1 MRKVSNCLTLLP
13 DSVPGTFGP
22 SNTSKGAN
30 DSQIH
35 QTSKLSHL
43 NFSFTDWCAA
53 SLFQCSYK
61 PPTHCK
67 TNTEKYFTSNGAFEE
82 QQYTCYYSSS
92 DPIKVVLK
100 KTGFK
105 LNINLVFPTLFIF
118 LGIGLLFAIK
128 CCGHKFGC
136 PSQSQIRR
144 QRQQQRQD
152 QQQMQMHPL

>member
-1 MRKVSNCLTLLP
+1 MASPSTKWCTWHLQAFKYHKRRNWLP
-13 DSVPGTFGP
+13 NSPNVNG
-22 SNTSKGAN
+22 
-30 DSQIH
+30 
-35 QTSKLSHL
+35 
-43 NFSFTDWCAA
+43 FSFTAA
-53 SLFQCSYK
+53 TLFQCSYK

-67 TNTEKYFTSNGAFEE
+67 TNTEKYFLSNGAFEE

-92 DPIKVVLK
+92 EPIKVVLK

-105 LNINLVFPTLFIF
+105 LNINLVFPTVFIF

-144 QRQQQRQD
+144 QRQQQD
-152 QQQMQMHPL
+152 QQQMQMRPL